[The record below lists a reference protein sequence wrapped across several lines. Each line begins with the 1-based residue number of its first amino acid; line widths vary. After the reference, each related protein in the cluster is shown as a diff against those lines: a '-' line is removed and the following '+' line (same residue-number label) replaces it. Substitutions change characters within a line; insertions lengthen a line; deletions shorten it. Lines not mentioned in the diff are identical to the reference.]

1 MSEKKTRVKLEFDL
15 ENNLVIGSS
24 DATTDSDEDI
34 SRKIIKSL
42 SRKFSDISSAWI
54 KDFEEKVSNGELT
67 EAYDIFETNQSFFQF
82 TKSTD
87 ILITLLKL
95 DVTKLEK
102 KEQRKEYLS
111 FRVAYSAHIGKR
123 HLTKND
129 LDSLL
134 DEFLD
139 DLDPVFIQ
147 NLFLEKANVAAQE
160 NLRNKASILY
170 KRVIEFPDADP
181 GTIAWAYQGLS
192 LISDNEKDRIFFTEK
207 AADKHLESGNRLQAI
222 TNLLTLSESL
232 ENSSPER
239 SLEFIDRCIDLYDSE
254 KLLDRELIGSLNYRK
269 AHYLH
274 RIGQPQESMK
284 YAIQSIEMRKG
295 LIGNERGLH
304 ANFSLASII
313 AEELGDHETA
323 ENYKKEAQYISSL
336 IDDLGFDLRMRLSDA
351 MASKGAINEELF
363 SEIISSQDE
372 SVLSAALLYQSCT
385 ADLSTEEA
393 LESLDRARLILEKDK
408 DGDKRL
414 LEIVYFAIAERYRKE
429 GMIPE
434 ALASY
439 KMSLSY
445 NKFSS
450 PAAQNCLAMLFDANL
465 WVEAESLLR
474 DRIELVGELPNI
486 CFAYGKALCENG
498 KYALA
503 LKYLSKS
510 DADIKQREEYISKCL
525 NNLSDHELTNHTNHN
540 IIKEK
545 PVSADIFYTALEEF
559 SASISSDSRMHFWYQ
574 DKESKDYKWV
584 SKPEELA
591 KQMLITFLN
600 GKFGKGAI
608 EILQEPRAG
617 AGFIDLYAILPGGLR
632 VVVELKMCGGGYTS
646 TYAIS
651 GEGQIIHYQNNRN
664 TNLGYLV
671 VLDGRM
677 RDFGMGF
684 KKLQTI
690 DTHTIYSIAV
700 DMRPKIDK
708 KKSS

>member
-1 MSEKKTRVKLEFDL
+1 MNAKKTLVTLEFDL
-15 ENNLVIGSS
+15 GSNHFVGSS
-24 DATTDSDEDI
+24 DAITDSEKDI
-34 SRKIIKSL
+34 GRRIIKSL
-42 SRKFSDISSAWI
+42 SRTFLDISSAWI
-54 KDFEEKVSNGELT
+54 KDFEEKVSSGECA
-67 EAYDIFETNQSFFQF
+67 EAYEVFEKNQSLFQF
-82 TKSTD
+82 SKSTD
-87 ILITLLKL
+87 ILIALLKL
-95 DVTKLEK
+95 DVSKLE
-102 KEQRKEYLS
+102 KEQRKEYLL
-111 FRVAYSAHIGKR
+111 FRVAYSAHIGRR
-123 HLTKND
+123 HLTQND

-134 DEFLD
+134 DEFRD
-139 DLDPVFIQ
+139 DLDPVLIQ

-160 NLRNKASILY
+160 NLRNKASVLY
-170 KRVIEFPDADP
+170 RKVIEFPDADP

-192 LISDNEKDRIFFTEK
+192 LISDNEKDRISFTEK
-207 AADKHLESGNRLQAI
+207 AADKHLESGNRQQAI
-222 TNLLTLSESL
+222 VNFLVLSESM
-232 ENSSPER
+232 ENSSPEK
-239 SLEFIDRCIDLYDSE
+239 SLELIDRCIDLYNSE
-254 KLLDRELIGSLNYRK
+254 KLLDRDLIGSLNYKK
-269 AHYLH
+269 AQYLH
-274 RIGQPQESMK
+274 RIGQPQEAMS
-284 YAIQSIEMRKG
+284 YAVQSIELRKG
-295 LIGNERGLH
+295 LIGNEIDLH

-313 AEELGDHETA
+313 AEEIGDHEA
-323 ENYKKEAQYISSL
+323 AVNYKEEAQCISSL

-351 MASKGAINEELF
+351 MMSNGAINEELF
-363 SEIISSQDE
+363 SEIIAFQDE
-372 SVLSAALLYQSCT
+372 SILSAALLYQSCT

-414 LEIVYFAIAERYRKE
+414 LEIVYFSIAERYRKE
-429 GMIPE
+429 GMISE
-434 ALASY
+434 ALANY

-445 NKFSS
+445 NQFSS
-450 PAAQNCLAMLFDANL
+450 SAAQNCLAMLFDANL

-486 CFAYGKALCENG
+486 CFAYGKALCESG
-498 KYALA
+498 KYTLA

-510 DADIKQREEYISKCL
+510 DAGIKQREAYISKCL
-525 NNLSDHELTNHTNHN
+525 NNLSNHELANFTGHN
-540 IIKEK
+540 VAKEK

-559 SASISSDSRMHFWYQ
+559 AASISSDSRMHFWYQ
-574 DKESKDYKWV
+574 DKEIKDYKWV

-600 GKFGKGAI
+600 GKFGKGEM

-651 GEGQIIHYQNNRN
+651 GESQIIHYQKNRN

-690 DTHTIYSIAV
+690 NTHTIYSVAA

-708 KKSS
+708 KKSN